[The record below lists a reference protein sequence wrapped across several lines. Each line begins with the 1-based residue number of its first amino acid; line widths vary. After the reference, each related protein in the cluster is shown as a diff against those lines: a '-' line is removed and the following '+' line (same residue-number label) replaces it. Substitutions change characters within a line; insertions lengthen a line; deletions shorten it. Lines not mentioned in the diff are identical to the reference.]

1 MQLYVNKLDNLDE
14 RNKFLERNWQKKK
27 HVNRPIISR
36 NNKFANLK
44 LPTKKSPTPDAFI
57 VNSTEY

>member
-14 RNKFLERNWQKKK
+14 RTKSQKLTKEETD
-27 HVNRPIISR
+27 VNIPIISR

-44 LPTKKSPTPDAFI
+44 TSHK
-57 VNSTEY
+57 

>member
-1 MQLYVNKLDNLDE
+1 MKGTKSQKLTKEETDVNI
-14 RNKFLERNWQKKK
+14 
-27 HVNRPIISR
+27 PIISR

-44 LPTKKSPTPDAFI
+44 LPTNKSPTPDAFI